1 MNLDS
6 SAFVADQELIR
17 ALRDRARAVDC
28 SSNQILF
35 VQGDAPAGVYI
46 VQRGD
51 VTMTMESPT
60 GDEVAAIRL
69 EPNSLLGLPGVL
81 GNSPY
86 SMSAYAKA
94 GAEISFL
101 ARDDFSALMLSEPGL
116 AMMILRVLASEVRTA
131 RIALTGRSRESQ
143 KR

>member
-28 SSNQILF
+28 SRDQILF

-46 VQRGD
+46 VQSGE

-60 GDEVAAIRL
+60 GDEVFAIRS
-69 EPNSLLGLPGVL
+69 EPSSLLGLPGVV

-101 ARDDFSALMLSEPGL
+101 SRDDFSDLMLSEPGL
-116 AMMILRVLASEVRTA
+116 AIMILRVLASEVRAA
-131 RIALTGRSRESQ
+131 RIALSGRSQENS